1 MVFFIDEAR
10 SRPPPRLLTNVN
22 KKMVFFI
29 EGFPNPTRNQ
39 LHSPPGL
46 QHERAVGEREPDLSQ
61 PDAEGAG
68 DHVGPRVQ
76 HQRLQQQSL
85 STS

>member
-1 MVFFIDEAR
+1 M
-10 SRPPPRLLTNVN
+10 TCNN
-22 KKMVFFI
+22 TH
-29 EGFPNPTRNQ
+29 NPTQHQ

-46 QHERAVGEREPDLSQ
+46 QHERAVGEREPDLPQ

-76 HQRLQQQSL
+76 HQRLQQPSL
-85 STS
+85 STVGNFNNWENQSLQAIYRLLFIET